1 MRIIRVAEFGGP
13 EVLVPQE
20 ARAPIAGPGEAVV
33 DVAVAPVLFLDA
45 QMRSGT
51 GAEYFPLRPPY
62 IPGVGVAGRVAS
74 VGDGVD
80 QAWVGR
86 RVVADVAG
94 GYVEQALVGVDGL
107 VEVPDGLGL
116 EEAAALLHDG
126 RTAMGLVDDAAI
138 RPGDRV
144 LVTAAAGGLGSLLV
158 QLARAAGAHVVGAA
172 RGRRK
177 LDAVRALGADAV
189 VDYTEPGWAD
199 DLVADVVFD
208 GVGGQI
214 GLAAFST
221 TAPGGRFSAHGT
233 PGGGFAPV
241 DAADAQRRGVRLSGI
256 ERVQFTPEQAKRL
269 VERAL
274 AEAAAGRIRPVVG
287 QMFPLEEAAD
297 AHAVIEARDVVGK
310 VLLLT

>member
-20 ARAPIAGPGEAVV
+20 AQAPIAGPGEAVV

-62 IPGVGVAGRVAS
+62 VPGVGVAGRVAS

-107 VEVPDGLGL
+107 VEVPDDLGL
-116 EEAAALLHDG
+116 VEAAALLHDG

-138 RPGDRV
+138 QPGDRV

-158 QLARAAGAHVVGAA
+158 QVARAAGAHVVGAA

-214 GLAAFST
+214 GLAAFSA

-241 DAADAQRRGVRLSGI
+241 DSADAQRRGVRLSGI
-256 ERVQFTPEQAKRL
+256 ERVQFPPEQAKRL
-269 VERAL
+269 VGRAL

-287 QMFPLEEAAD
+287 QTFPLEEAAD
-297 AHAVIEARDVVGK
+297 AHAAIEARDVVGK